1 MLAASFGGELFCR
14 SPWLEVRRTA
24 NLAAL
29 LPFPLSLRALF
40 QASGSILLSFLHLP
54 SKSVG
59 KTIQNRQIRHGECN
73 AYGLKRSV
81 RWLRLRKIMLG
92 AVGN

>member
-1 MLAASFGGELFCR
+1 MDFVTSRACGKGVTAISFVIYF
-14 SPWLEVRRTA
+14 
-24 NLAAL
+24 
-29 LPFPLSLRALF
+29 
-40 QASGSILLSFLHLP
+40 P

-59 KTIQNRQIRHGECN
+59 KTIQDGQIRHGECN

-92 AVGN
+92 AIGN